1 MSRRLDRLTNAFRF
15 GGRHKGNVKNVEG
28 ALRFASRE
36 RWRKWLEKNHAAK
49 SEALLVIYKRPPKN
63 ERFPSHYAREEALCF
78 GWIDGWFRPIDDE
91 RWVMRYSPRRRG
103 SNWAKYNIARAWK
116 LLNEGKMTPAGIAK
130 LPPDVIE
137 VWKKHRPPV
146 VLVSTWGEGGGI
158 RFSDGK
164 DYLSK
169 IKIPALAP

>member
-1 MSRRLDRLTNAFRF
+1 MP
-15 GGRHKGNVKNVEG
+15 NVKNVEG

-36 RWRKWLEKNHAAK
+36 RWRKWLEKNHATK

-103 SNWAKYNIARAWK
+103 SNWSKHNIARAWK
-116 LLNEGKMTPAGIAK
+116 LLNEGRMTPATRAK
-130 LPPDVIE
+130 PPRNVTPSGRGG
-137 VWKKHRPPV
+137 VGF
-146 VLVSTWGEGGGI
+146 STTCFANTGWLM
-158 RFSDGK
+158 K
-164 DYLSK
+164 DLWELKFGSC
-169 IKIPALAP
+169 PDHQ

>member
-1 MSRRLDRLTNAFRF
+1 L
-15 GGRHKGNVKNVEG
+15 GGPYKGNVKNVEG

-63 ERFPSHYAREEALCF
+63 ERFPSHHAREEALCF

-103 SNWAKYNIARAWK
+103 SNWSKYNIARVWK

-130 LPPDVIE
+130 LPPDVLE

-146 VLVSTWGEGGGI
+146 VVVSTWGEGGRI
-158 RFSDGK
+158 RFSDAK

-169 IKIPALAP
+169 IKMPALALDERIRNR